1 MAEKITLKTVPF
13 SDYRP
18 AKPAPNDLIGVN
30 AALHAAQDSSFE
42 VKPTI
47 QDQFSLKGKVAIVTG
62 ANSGI
67 GLEYSVLL
75 AELGA
80 KVYGLDLAAS
90 ESKEFKACQSYIQRL
105 NVGGASLE
113 FVTADV
119 TNVESIQ
126 GTIKS
131 IAEKNNGIHVA
142 VANAGILGQITDAHE
157 YPADAFRKVID
168 VNVTGVFLTAQA
180 AAREMLT
187 RNIKGSIVIT
197 ASMSGSIINK
207 DMHWLPYNT
216 SKGAAIQLMRG
227 LACELGDAGIRVN
240 SISPG
245 HVRTTLLE
253 SFLQT
258 EPLFENQWAAQN
270 PMGRIGAVYELRGA
284 LAYLA
289 SDASSYTTGSDLQVC
304 GGHTAW

>member
-1 MAEKITLKTVPF
+1 MADKITLKTVPL

-18 AKPAPNDLIGVN
+18 AKPAPKDLIGVN
-30 AALHAAQDSSFE
+30 AAIRAAQDSSFE
-42 VKPTI
+42 VKPTVF
-47 QDQFSLKGKVAIVTG
+47 DQFSLKGKVAVVTG

-80 KVYGLDLAAS
+80 KVYGLDLAS
-90 ESKEFKACQSYIQRL
+90 TESKEFTYCKSYVERL
-105 NVGGASLE
+105 KIPGVSLE
-113 FVTADV
+113 LRSADV
-119 TNVESIQ
+119 TNVASIQ
-126 GTIKS
+126 GAIKK
-131 IAEKNNGIHVA
+131 IAGENNGIHIA
-142 VANAGILGQITDAHE
+142 VANAGILGPIKDAHE
-157 YPADAFRKVID
+157 YPADTFRKVID
-168 VNVTGVFLTAQA
+168 VNVNGVFFTAQA
-180 AAREMLT
+180 AAREMLA
-187 RNIKGSIVIT
+187 RGIKGSIIVT

-207 DMHWLPYNT
+207 DMHWIPYVT
-216 SKGAAIQLMRG
+216 SKGAAIQLTRG

-253 SFLQT
+253 NFLQA
-258 EPLFENQWAAQN
+258 EPLYENQWAAQN

-289 SDASSYTTGSDLQVC
+289 SDASSYTTGADLQVC

>member
-1 MAEKITLKTVPF
+1 MADKITLKTVPL

-18 AKPAPNDLIGVN
+18 AKPAPKDLIGVN
-30 AALHAAQDSSFE
+30 AALHAAKDSSYE
-42 VKPTI
+42 VKASI
-47 QDQFSLKGKVAIVTG
+47 HDQFSLKGKVAIVTG

-80 KVYGLDLAAS
+80 KVYGIDLSTTES
-90 ESKEFKACQSYIQRL
+90 ESFKASKSYVERL
-105 NVGGASLE
+105 NIPGVSLQLR
-113 FVTADV
+113 TADV
-119 TNVESIQ
+119 TDVASIQ
-126 GTIKS
+126 GAIKK
-131 IAEKNNGIHVA
+131 IAEENNGIHIA
-142 VANAGILGQITDAHE
+142 VANAGILGPIKDVHV
-157 YPADAFRKVID
+157 YPADAFRKVMD
-168 VNVTGVFLTAQA
+168 VNVNGAFFTTQA
-180 AAREMLT
+180 AAREMLE
-187 RNIKGSIVIT
+187 RGIKGSIVVT

-207 DMHWLPYNT
+207 DMHWIPYVT
-216 SKGAAIQLMRG
+216 SKGAAIQLTRG

-245 HVRTTLLE
+245 HVRTQLLE
-253 SFLQT
+253 DFLQA
-258 EPLFENQWAAQN
+258 EPLYENQWAAQN

-289 SDASSYTTGSDLQVC
+289 SDASSYTTGADLQVC